1 MRRGGEIRR
10 MRSREVQRGEIRTVE
25 IRMMET
31 VSAEIRRDKDEIRKR
46 KGRRKLHF
54 IHHLSLRYIS

>member
-31 VSAEIRRDKDEIRKR
+31 VSAEIRRDKEEERAW
-46 KGRRKLHF
+46 
-54 IHHLSLRYIS
+54 